1 MIEEF
6 MLLANKKVAEFIG
19 KQKKTFIYRIHDEPN
34 ADKLVALQT
43 VIAKFG
49 YKIDLRSKDDISK
62 SLNSLLVKS
71 SVERTK
77 FSGYSDYQ
85 NDE

>member
-1 MIEEF
+1 
-6 MLLANKKVAEFIG
+6 VAEFIG

-49 YKIDLRSKDDISK
+49 YKIEEVKMIFRSH
-62 SLNSLLVKS
+62 
-71 SVERTK
+71 
-77 FSGYSDYQ
+77 
-85 NDE
+85 

>member
-1 MIEEF
+1 
-6 MLLANKKVAEFIG
+6 
-19 KQKKTFIYRIHDEPN
+19 
-34 ADKLVALQT
+34 VALQT

-49 YKIDLRSKDDISK
+49 YKIDLSKDDFRSHWIVYW
-62 SLNSLLVKS
+62 VKS